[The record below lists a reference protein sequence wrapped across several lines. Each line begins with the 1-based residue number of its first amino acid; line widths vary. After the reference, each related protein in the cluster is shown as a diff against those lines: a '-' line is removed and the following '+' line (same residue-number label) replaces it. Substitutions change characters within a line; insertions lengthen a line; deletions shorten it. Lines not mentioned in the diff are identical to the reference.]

1 MKLNKIQGNKKQ
13 EYKIIKYNKNWNQH
27 HQPYSTCLLYSRI
40 NYKAWILQLLIWNA
54 IVIVAKVIL
63 FCIEYLLQNVLDV
76 VSKFLLGWI

>member
-13 EYKIIKYNKNWNQH
+13 EYNIIKYNKNCNQH
-27 HQPYSTCLLYSRI
+27 HQQYSTCILHCRI

-54 IVIVAKVIL
+54 IVIAAKVIL
-63 FCIEYLLQNVLDV
+63 FCIEYLLQNVLDI